1 MSLTPSSSAWDP
13 KWLPAARQA
22 LLQNGYQP
30 TPLIG
35 KRPILDGWQNS
46 SPTAEDVAA
55 WEKNHSNATN
65 TGLLTALTPAVDID
79 ILDEEVANILHN
91 WVRKIIPVACPELLR
106 IGLFPKRAILFRCDA
121 PFSKITTGKWIDEK
135 GKEHQ
140 LEILCEG
147 QQLATYGIHPETC
160 QPYTWP
166 SARPGKTPRTS
177 LPLLTPEAA
186 QTLVNRAKALF
197 AERGWRPKREERKE
211 PPKASFSRSDSE
223 AHKIATALADR
234 IESLCRELLPKG
246 HIDGKNWA
254 VGDVNGT
261 EGQSLKVSL
270 VGENRGLWLDFADE
284 GYRGDALD
292 LIEASKNLKTVDAM
306 DWARSWLGW
315 PQREPPRKPPQES
328 PRHPAPTQSTPDNV
342 ELVMRAASAIK
353 MEPVSWLWEG
363 RMAIGKLCLVAGEP
377 GLAKSQVTLWLAAAI
392 TRGGIL
398 PSGEKAPLGRVII
411 LSAEDTAEDTIV
423 PRLKAVGADLDRINI
438 ISMVRETRGG
448 VSAQRSFDL
457 QLDLPALEKAIIE
470 LSDVKLIIIDPI
482 ASYMGKR
489 VDSHKNAEVRAVL
502 EPVATFAAKHK
513 VTVLGITHFSKGAGP
528 TAINKFIGSIAFIA
542 AARSAYVV
550 TMDPDSEDEDRRLFL
565 PVKNN
570 LARLGQG
577 LAFRVEQI
585 MLEADGIATPVSH
598 VRWLEETV
606 ERSANTV
613 LAELAETRDSAIS
626 QAEDFLNEF
635 LADGRRRMTDV
646 QQAARGHGHAWRTVE
661 RAKRKLGVVSVNNP
675 ETPAS
680 KDAPPKP
687 CWFWE
692 LPTAPKEDA

>member
-13 KWLPAARQA
+13 SWTPAARQT
-22 LLQNGYQP
+22 LLKNGYAP
-30 TPLIG
+30 TPLSG
-35 KRPILDGWQNS
+35 KRPVLDGWQNS
-46 SPTAEDVAA
+46 HPTVQDIAA
-55 WEKNHSNATN
+55 WPQTHPNATN

-79 ILDEEVANILHN
+79 VLNDEVANILHN
-91 WVRKIIPVACPELLR
+91 WVRKIIPAACPELLR
-106 IGLFPKRAILFRCDA
+106 IGLFPKRAILFRCDT
-121 PFSKITTGKWIDEK
+121 PFPKVSTGKWIDEK

-140 LEILCEG
+140 VEILCEG
-147 QQLATYGIHPETC
+147 QQLATYGVHPETC

-166 SARPGKTPRTS
+166 SARPGKTPRTA
-177 LPLLTPEAA
+177 LPLLTQEAA

-197 AERGWRPKREERKE
+197 QERGWRPKREERKE
-211 PPKASFSRSDSE
+211 QPKANGFNRADSE
-223 AHKIATALADR
+223 AHKIVTALADR

-254 VGDVNGT
+254 VGDVNGAP
-261 EGQSLKVSL
+261 GQSLKVCL
-270 VGENRGLWLDFADE
+270 VGENRGLWVDFADE
-284 GYRGDALD
+284 GWRGDALD
-292 LIEASKNLKTVDAM
+292 LVEAVKSLKTVDAM
-306 DWARSWLGW
+306 DWSRSWLGW
-315 PQREPPRKPPQES
+315 PQREPPKKPQES
-328 PRHPAPTQSTPDNV
+328 PRHSAPTQSTPDSI

-392 TRGGIL
+392 TRGGRL

-470 LSDVKLIIIDPI
+470 FSDVKLIIIDPI

-513 VTVLGITHFSKGAGP
+513 ITVLGITHFSKGAGP

-570 LARLGQG
+570 LAKLGQG

-635 LADGRRRMTDV
+635 LAEGRRRMTDV
-646 QQAARGHGHAWRTVE
+646 QQAAKGHGHAWRTVE

-692 LPTAPKEDA
+692 LPSTPKEDA